1 MNAGHAYIH
10 ALRNATMERRGSL
23 DIWTFNNTYLAE
35 QIRHSKVAT
44 NHHSDIG
51 SPVLVYDEWSRG
63 LHSEVLTQHGE
74 DEALAPLICRD
85 SDGRAF
91 FVPTMGEL
99 MAALDATASDDP
111 YAIAEVLNLTVV
123 DIEAARM
130 VGWCDEH
137 RYNPGWYWNRHSR
150 RLTTS
155 RSAQRFMERMR
166 ITPSP
171 CSGRTS
177 RSSQSSNSAPSRRC
191 PWSTPS
197 RWQVVQHEH
206 RNH

>member
-137 RYNPGWYWNRHSR
+137 RYNPGWYGPEPPFAEADYVALRAAVHGTDEDYALALLR
-150 RLTTS
+150 ADL
-155 RSAQRFMERMR
+155 
-166 ITPSP
+166 P
-171 CSGRTS
+171 
-177 RSSQSSNSAPSRRC
+177 
-191 PWSTPS
+191 
-197 RWQVVQHEH
+197 VVAIIELCAIPPMPVEYAIAMAGGTA
-206 RNH
+206 